1 MFVMAND
8 RGLNA
13 NRVSQEIDRLL
24 RLAEDLRA
32 IRDGS
37 SPTARDLSDAPL
49 LNNWSREVRPVPCL
63 VGYVSDHPRLP
74 GTGRPVMTSDLW
86 VLAEHQGWARTLSR
100 WYLLGRPQA
109 TTGSVS

>member
-1 MFVMAND
+1 MFVMAQD
-8 RGLNA
+8 QGLNA
-13 NRVSQEIDRLL
+13 NRISQEIDRLL

-32 IRDGS
+32 IRDGNG
-37 SPTARDLSDAPL
+37 PTARDLGYAPL
-49 LNNWSREVRPVPCL
+49 LNHWSREVRPVPCL

-74 GTGRPVMTSDLW
+74 GVGRPVMTSDLW

-109 TTGSVS
+109 TAGSVS

>member
-1 MFVMAND
+1 MFVMAQD

-13 NRVSQEIDRLL
+13 NMISREIDRLL

-32 IRDGS
+32 IRDTNG
-37 SPTARDLSDAPL
+37 PTASDLSDAPL

-74 GTGRPVMTSDLW
+74 GIGRLVMTSDLW
-86 VLAEHQGWARTLSR
+86 VLAEHQGWARTLSGL
-100 WYLLGRPQA
+100 YLLGRPQA

>member
-1 MFVMAND
+1 MFVMAEGG
-8 RGLNA
+8 GLNA

-24 RLAEDLRA
+24 RLAEDLRV
-32 IRDGS
+32 IRDRNG
-37 SPTARDLSDAPL
+37 PTARDLSDAPV
-49 LNNWSREVRPVPCL
+49 LNNWPREVRPVPCL

-86 VLAEHQGWARTLSR
+86 VLSEHQGWARALSR

-109 TTGSVS
+109 TTGSAS